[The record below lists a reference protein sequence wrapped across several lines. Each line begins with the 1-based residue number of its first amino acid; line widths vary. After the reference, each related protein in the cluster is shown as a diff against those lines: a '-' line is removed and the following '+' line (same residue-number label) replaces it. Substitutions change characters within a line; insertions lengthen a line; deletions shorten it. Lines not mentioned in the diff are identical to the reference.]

1 MKRTDH
7 STPVLPLL
15 HSAPRIPKST
25 TILSTSASQ
34 EQIANMTVANI
45 RAGRFLSV
53 PVLILSIGLSHAAA
67 ESTKVQLDTTAGKIV
82 LQLNDEKAPKTVANF
97 VQYVKSGHYA
107 GTVFH
112 RVIKDFMIQGG
123 GMDAN
128 LKEKAT
134 KPPVVNEGGNGLSNK
149 EYTIAMARTPDP
161 DSATSQFFINSKDNL
176 FLDRKNSQD
185 GFGYAVFGVVVE
197 GKEIVDK
204 IEATKTG
211 IKTDPR
217 GIPMRDVPVEPIVIT
232 KATVVE

>member
-1 MKRTDH
+1 MTAAKHIISRLFLAATF
-7 STPVLPLL
+7 
-15 HSAPRIPKST
+15 
-25 TILSTSASQ
+25 TITLGNLYA
-34 EQIANMTVANI
+34 E
-45 RAGRFLSV
+45 
-53 PVLILSIGLSHAAA
+53 A

-82 LQLNDEKAPKTVANF
+82 LELNDEKAPKTVANF
-97 VQYVKSGHYA
+97 VQYVKSGHYS

-128 LKEKAT
+128 LKEKPT

-149 EYTIAMARTPDP
+149 EYTIAMARTPNP

-176 FLDRKNSQD
+176 FLDRAQSQD
-185 GFGYAVFGVVVE
+185 GFGYAVFGRVIE

-211 IKTDPR
+211 VKTDPR

-232 KATVVE
+232 KATIVE